1 MDINKERLKEFF
13 GIVYRHEIINDT
25 TVDKFLDVLKDLSE
39 REMAVISYRYGLMDN
54 EPKSLNKVA
63 EYFGVT
69 ADSIK
74 NVEATA
80 IKKLRHPT
88 RSKKVEET
96 NDHKNFGFTYSGYL
110 PDGITFADINEK
122 LDKQK

>member
-1 MDINKERLKEFF
+1 MDINRERLKEFF
-13 GIVYRHEIINDT
+13 GIVYHREMINDST
-25 TVDKFLDVLKDLSE
+25 IDKFLDVLKDLSE
-39 REMAVISYRYGLMDN
+39 REIAVISYRYGLMDN

-88 RSKKVEET
+88 RGKKIEET
-96 NDHKNFGFTYSGYL
+96 NDHKNFGFTYSDYL

>member
-13 GIVYRHEIINDT
+13 GTVYRREMINDS

-39 REMAVISYRYGLMDN
+39 REIAVISYRYGLMDN

-74 NVEATA
+74 YVEATA

-88 RSKKVEET
+88 RSKKVEEIT
-96 NDHKNFGFTYSGYL
+96 DPKKFVIINSDYL
-110 PDGITFADINEK
+110 PDGITFMDIN
-122 LDKQK
+122 